1 MSRLTSAIK
10 NRKYTFFRA
19 QLKVRHHLGDSVS
32 YRAYRATTDID
43 YFFHVFPEQKLIYI
57 EVPKAGCTTV
67 KRLLSI
73 CAYGVNQ
80 DDRPGAYHIR
90 QQSGL
95 LAPSDVGVKL
105 FESLLRDPE
114 TLIFSVV
121 RNPFS
126 RLRSCY
132 LNKFYDLKISDPK
145 NTKLI
150 KQLIGDMSSLSSSD
164 IERDQMSFDSFVKG
178 ACATAA
184 LGKDGHW
191 SLMSAIIPDSS
202 DFTVEII
209 KLESLAEGLTPV
221 LDRLGASEEI
231 RSSQAKPLNQSAPR
245 PEIVWTEPLADAV
258 ARAYAEDFR
267 RFGYDPNYRSGRRS
281 KAAFAGAI

>member
-1 MSRLTSAIK
+1 MRPLVSRLTNILK
-10 NRKYTFFRA
+10 NKKYTFFKI
-19 QLKVRHHLGDSVS
+19 QLSLRHRLVESVA
-32 YRAYRATTDID
+32 YRTYRATTHID
-43 YFFHVFPEQKLIYI
+43 HLFHVFPSRKMIYI
-57 EVPKAGCTTV
+57 EIPKAGCTTI

-73 CAYGVNQ
+73 CACGVNH
-80 DDRPGAYHIR
+80 DDNPEAYHWR

-95 LAPSDVGVKL
+95 RGPSDIGVKL

-114 TLIFSVV
+114 TLVFSVV

-132 LNKFYDLKISDPK
+132 LNKFHDLKISDPR
-145 NTKLI
+145 NTGLI
-150 KQLIGDMSSLSSSD
+150 EQLMGDIKSLPSLD
-164 IERDQMSFDSFVKG
+164 IERDHLSFESFVGG

-202 DFTVEII
+202 DFRIEII
-209 KLESLAEGLTPV
+209 KLESLAEGLKPV
-221 LDRLGASEEI
+221 LDRLGASQDI
-231 RSSQAKPLNQSAPR
+231 RNSLAKPLNQSAPR
-245 PEIVWTEPLADAV
+245 PGVAWTPPLVGAV

-267 RFGYDPNYRSGRRS
+267 RFDYDPTYR
-281 KAAFAGAI
+281 AV

>member
-1 MSRLTSAIK
+1 MSRLSNALK
-10 NRKYTFFRA
+10 NKKNTFFQA
-19 QLKVRHHLGDSVS
+19 QLGIRRRLGDSVA
-32 YRAYRATTDID
+32 YRTFRATTNINHL
-43 YFFHVFPEQKLIYI
+43 FHVFPERKLIYV

-73 CAYGVNQ
+73 CAYGINH
-80 DDRPGAYHIR
+80 DDNPEAYHSR

-132 LNKFYDLKISDPK
+132 LNKFHDLKISDPE
-145 NTKLI
+145 NAGLI
-150 KQLIGDMSSLSSSD
+150 NQLMGDVRSLPASD
-164 IERDQMSFDSFVKG
+164 IDRDQLSFDSFVKG

-191 SLMSAIIPDSS
+191 ALMSAIIPDSN
-202 DFTVEII
+202 DLGIKVV
-209 KLESLAEGLTPV
+209 KLESLAEGLEPV
-221 LDRLGASEEI
+221 LDRLEASEEI
-231 RSSQAKPLNQSAPR
+231 RSSLAKPLNQSVPR
-245 PEIVWTEPLADAV
+245 PEVAWTQPLTDAV
-258 ARAYAEDFR
+258 AQAYAEDFR
-267 RFGYDPNYRSGRRS
+267 RFGYDANYRAGWRS
-281 KAAFAGAI
+281 EATLPKRF